1 MNNLERIIKKA
12 IENNAE
18 MLTIEY
24 RDGFEEITAYSGGI
38 GITIDTIKSNSK
50 ESESL
55 FEEIRK
61 IKMKNRIKIGNYEVL
76 LKISSYDN
84 FGEIAYEIRI
94 LRSPTDTVH

>member
-1 MNNLERIIKKA
+1 MNTLERLLKTV

-24 RDGFEEITAYSGGI
+24 KDGIEEITAYSGGI
-38 GITIDTIKSNSK
+38 GITIDTIKSNTK

-61 IKMKNRIKIGNYEVL
+61 IKRKNRIKIGKYEVL
-76 LKISSYDN
+76 LRISSYDN
-84 FGEIAYEIRI
+84 FGEAAYEIRI
-94 LRSPTDTVH
+94 LRSPADTVH

>member
-1 MNNLERIIKKA
+1 MNNLKGIIKKA
-12 IENNAE
+12 IESNAE

-94 LRSPTDTVH
+94 LRSPANTVH